1 MRADLVPHAML
12 AYSHASPHLLTT
24 GRPFTDNPLPHPV
37 KLLLFDLDGTL
48 MLSGGAGSRAI
59 DTIFLRNFGVANA
72 FDGIH
77 PHGMTDPMIFRE
89 LFARHGLAIADEAE
103 TITRLAE
110 EYRRELAIEMPISEK
125 AHLMP
130 GVIPLLERLAAAP
143 GVVMGLLTGNFE
155 PTARIKLTRFDL
167 NRFFPFGAFSTDSAN
182 RSDLPPVAVR
192 RAEEFL
198 GRPIGLGPH
207 VSVIG
212 DTPMDVRCA
221 LDNGVTSVA
230 VATTKF
236 TVEDLRRAGAHIVL
250 DSFADT
256 DFALNALGVTA

>member
-1 MRADLVPHAML
+1 M
-12 AYSHASPHLLTT
+12 
-24 GRPFTDNPLPHPV
+24 PHPF

-59 DTIFLRNFGVANA
+59 DTVFVRHFGVANA
-72 FDGIH
+72 FDGIQ

-89 LFARHGLAIADEAE
+89 LFERHGLEISDEAG
-103 TITRLAE
+103 TIAQLAE
-110 EYRRELAIEMPISEK
+110 EYRRELSIEMPVSK
-125 AHLMP
+125 QAHLMP
-130 GVIPLLERLAAAP
+130 GVVPLLERLAAAP

-182 RSDLPPVAVR
+182 RSDLPPVAIR
-192 RAEEFL
+192 RAEEHV
-198 GRPIGLGPH
+198 GRLIGRGPH
-207 VSVIG
+207 VYVIG

-221 LDNGVTSVA
+221 LDNGVTSVG

-236 TVEDLRRAGAHIVL
+236 TVDDLRQAGAHIVL

-256 DFALNALGVTA
+256 EMALNALGVPS